1 MKSET
6 FPVGL
11 RLAGRRAL
19 VVGDGAA
26 AEQRTTALL
35 DAGATVRVVSKR
47 PTETLRTLGAR
58 SAIELRERAF
68 EDADV
73 EECLLVV
80 LSDVDAA
87 LGARLDA
94 IAAAERILFC
104 AVDQPAYGNF
114 SHLAVARQGDVTVSI
129 STNGR
134 APALARRLR
143 EELMRLL
150 SDSTIGAFVDTLS
163 ALREKT
169 PSADRAKVLGE
180 AVRGLRITG
189 KLEIPE

>member
-6 FPVGL
+6 FPIGL
-11 RLAGRRAL
+11 RLSGRRAL

-35 DAGATVRVVSKR
+35 DAGATVRVVSNR
-47 PTETLRTLGAR
+47 PTEGLHALGAR
-58 SAIELRERAF
+58 SAIELRERPF
-68 EDADV
+68 EDADAD
-73 EECLLVV
+73 ECLLMV
-80 LSDVDAA
+80 LTDLDAA
-87 LGARLDA
+87 LAARLDG
-94 IAAAERILFC
+94 IATARRLLFC
-104 AVDQPAYGNF
+104 AVDQPAHGNF

-150 SDSTIGAFVDTLS
+150 SDSTIAAFVDTLS